1 MTKQGKSYLD
11 QQKAIPGT
19 TMFDGRMSNK
29 GFNLNKMFYSFNE
42 APAREAFL
50 ADQAAYCD
58 QFRLTEVQKE
68 AVLNQ
73 DILKLL
79 DEGASIYQLA
89 KFAGVFGMN
98 MQDIGAL
105 QTGMSVEAFHEK
117 LRKAGE

>member
-1 MTKQGKSYLD
+1 MKKSYLD
-11 QQKAIPGT
+11 ENKPIPGT
-19 TMFDGRMSNK
+19 SMFDGHLSRK
-29 GFNLNKMFYSFNE
+29 GFQLNKMFYSFNDK
-42 APAREAFL
+42 PARDAFL

-58 QFRLTEVQKE
+58 KFKVTAIQKE
-68 AVLNQ
+68 AVLNK

-79 DEGASIYQLA
+79 DEGASIYHLA

-105 QTGMSVEAFHEK
+105 QTGMTVEAFHEK